1 MRNTKCHSAIPTPSG
16 LESKLSDWQSAAQFE
31 GCTTC
36 NVGLK
41 EKSFALSVKIHGSTG
56 LPISI
61 DICRNFL
68 WHWRATELSESISMS
83 LSCRPREKSVRFII
97 QSLWA
102 EGENWQGGH
111 VTWKF
116 RNSNGLHYSD
126 WWIQDW
132 SLSTWSLGGH
142 AGSRNNVLGPTKL
155 AWGFEGIVRARK
167 STVGQTAASPKTL
180 FCELHCMFSLNFLHV
195 QNKEENAFKWYY
207 LH

>member
-1 MRNTKCHSAIPTPSG
+1 MRNTKCHSTIPTPSG

-31 GCTTC
+31 GCTMC

-41 EKSFALSVKIHGSTG
+41 EKSFALPVKIHGSTG
-56 LPISI
+56 LPTSI

-68 WHWRATELSESISMS
+68 WHWRATELSESVSMS

-102 EGENWQGGH
+102 EGENRQGGH

-116 RNSNGLHYSD
+116 RNSNGLHCSD

-132 SLSTWSLGGH
+132 SWVLEAWVGMLEAETMCWAPWSWSEAL
-142 AGSRNNVLGPTKL
+142 R
-155 AWGFEGIVRARK
+155 E
-167 STVGQTAASPKTL
+167 
-180 FCELHCMFSLNFLHV
+180 
-195 QNKEENAFKWYY
+195 
-207 LH
+207 